1 MTSIPDSSLFD
12 ICPQKEI
19 VIAGGKR
26 HEVVGVPFGVFL
38 RVGRMWP
45 PLIKLLTGGSIDE
58 DQFAEAPEAISRFI
72 AAGFGLPDN
81 QQAIDKAASL
91 PLDIQMDLF
100 SGILKVTLGGGG
112 RPFAGKVNTIVDLMA
127 TGQSESENSTPNSSA
142 SSAKHAKEGKDKP
155 LNAGPKQSNA
165 SSHPVASPQ

>member
-1 MTSIPDSSLFD
+1 MSIPDSSLFD
-12 ICPQKEI
+12 IAPQKEI
-19 VIAGGKR
+19 VVAGGKR
-26 HEVVGVPFGVFL
+26 HEIVGVPFGVFL

-45 PLIKLLTGGSIDE
+45 PLIKLLTGGSVDQ
-58 DQFAEAPEAISRFI
+58 DQFAEAPEAVARFI
-72 AAGFGLPDN
+72 AAGFGLADN

-127 TGQSESENSTPNSSA
+127 TGQTQGETSSPNSSPDLSKPA
-142 SSAKHAKEGKDKP
+142 SDKKEKP
-155 LNAGPKQSNA
+155 PNGGPKQSNA
-165 SSHPVASPQ
+165 SFHPV